1 MLKEEKLD
9 VFLDAFLDGKKPAQE
24 TDLDFWDE
32 KSEPEKND
40 FWEAQD
46 VLTAPKHKGKLSKRT
61 IASMFLI
68 LILIPVT
75 IWIGITLF
83 DDRKYFVISLA
94 IAVYCMLPFF
104 LIFEGRKPQARE
116 LLTIAVLVAIAVAGR
131 AAFFMVPSFKPVVA
145 VTIISAV
152 CFGAESGF
160 LVGALSM
167 LSSNMLFGQ
176 GPWTPWQMFAAGIIG
191 FLAGILFQKEK
202 GLYSDKKICSELELM
217 TAKYPRAI
225 FARSSAYYYYGLTDI
240 IPDYYCLTTK
250 REDSRIKDKRVK
262 QSFVNDDLYDIGKC
276 LIEYQSVKIPIYSRE
291 RLLVDLIR
299 FRGRIPFDYYKDV
312 IGNYRRIINDMDF
325 FSMEDYAE
333 KVKGG
338 KKIMDAIQ
346 LEVL

>member
-9 VFLDAFLDGKKPAQE
+9 VFLNAFLDGKKPAQE

-145 VTIISAV
+145 VIIISAV

-191 FLAGILFQKEK
+191 FLAGILFQKGWLK
-202 GLYSDKKICSELELM
+202 ARKISLCIYGFLATVFIYGGIMNPASLVM
-217 TAKYPRAI
+217 TSYAI
-225 FARSSAYYYYGLTDI
+225 
-240 IPDYYCLTTK
+240 TK
-250 REDSRIKDKRVK
+250 RNLLAIYMSGLPVDLVHASATVIFLWVASKPMIEKLERIKVK
-262 QSFVNDDLYDIGKC
+262 YGM
-276 LIEYQSVKIPIYSRE
+276 IE
-291 RLLVDLIR
+291 
-299 FRGRIPFDYYKDV
+299 
-312 IGNYRRIINDMDF
+312 
-325 FSMEDYAE
+325 ED
-333 KVKGG
+333 
-338 KKIMDAIQ
+338 
-346 LEVL
+346 

>member
-176 GPWTPWQMFAAGIIG
+176 GPWTPWQMFATGIIG
-191 FLAGILFQKEK
+191 FLAGILFQKGWLK
-202 GLYSDKKICSELELM
+202 ARKISLCIYGFLATVFIYGGIMNPASLVM
-217 TAKYPRAI
+217 TSYAI
-225 FARSSAYYYYGLTDI
+225 
-240 IPDYYCLTTK
+240 TK
-250 REDSRIKDKRVK
+250 RNLLAIYMSGLPVDLVHASATLIFLWIASKPMIEKLERIKVK
-262 QSFVNDDLYDIGKC
+262 YGM
-276 LIEYQSVKIPIYSRE
+276 IE
-291 RLLVDLIR
+291 
-299 FRGRIPFDYYKDV
+299 
-312 IGNYRRIINDMDF
+312 
-325 FSMEDYAE
+325 ED
-333 KVKGG
+333 
-338 KKIMDAIQ
+338 
-346 LEVL
+346 

>member
-167 LSSNMLFGQ
+167 ISSNMLFGQ

-191 FLAGILFQKEK
+191 FLAGILFQKGWLKARKISLCIYGFLATVFIYGGIMNPAGVLMSYGYITKESLIANYISGAPVDLVHAVSTVIFLWILSRPLLEK
-202 GLYSDKKICSELELM
+202 LERI
-217 TAKYPRAI
+217 KRK
-225 FARSSAYYYYGLTDI
+225 YGL
-240 IPDYYCLTTK
+240 
-250 REDSRIKDKRVK
+250 
-262 QSFVNDDLYDIGKC
+262 
-276 LIEYQSVKIPIYSRE
+276 
-291 RLLVDLIR
+291 
-299 FRGRIPFDYYKDV
+299 
-312 IGNYRRIINDMDF
+312 
-325 FSMEDYAE
+325 
-333 KVKGG
+333 
-338 KKIMDAIQ
+338 IQ
-346 LEVL
+346 D

>member
-40 FWEAQD
+40 FWEARD

-191 FLAGILFQKEK
+191 FLAGILFQKGWLK
-202 GLYSDKKICSELELM
+202 ARKISLCIYGFLATVFIYGGIMNPASLVM
-217 TAKYPRAI
+217 TSYAI
-225 FARSSAYYYYGLTDI
+225 
-240 IPDYYCLTTK
+240 TK
-250 REDSRIKDKRVK
+250 RNLLAIYMSGLPVDLVHASATVIFLWIASKPMIEKLERIKVK
-262 QSFVNDDLYDIGKC
+262 YGM
-276 LIEYQSVKIPIYSRE
+276 IE
-291 RLLVDLIR
+291 
-299 FRGRIPFDYYKDV
+299 
-312 IGNYRRIINDMDF
+312 
-325 FSMEDYAE
+325 ED
-333 KVKGG
+333 
-338 KKIMDAIQ
+338 
-346 LEVL
+346 

>member
-9 VFLDAFLDGKKPAQE
+9 VFLNAFLDGKKPAQE

-46 VLTAPKHKGKLSKRT
+46 VLTAPKRKGKLSKRT

-191 FLAGILFQKEK
+191 FLAGILFQKGWLK
-202 GLYSDKKICSELELM
+202 ARKISLCIYGFLATVFIYVGIMNPASLVM
-217 TAKYPRAI
+217 TSYAI
-225 FARSSAYYYYGLTDI
+225 
-240 IPDYYCLTTK
+240 TK
-250 REDSRIKDKRVK
+250 R
-262 QSFVNDDLYDIGKC
+262 NL
-276 LIEYQSVKIPIYSRE
+276 LAIYMSG
-291 RLLVDLIR
+291 LPVDLVHASATVI
-299 FRGRIPFDYYKDV
+299 FLWVASKPMIEKLERINVKYGM
-312 IGNYRRIINDMDF
+312 IE
-325 FSMEDYAE
+325 ED
-333 KVKGG
+333 
-338 KKIMDAIQ
+338 
-346 LEVL
+346 

>member
-191 FLAGILFQKEK
+191 FLAGILLQKGWLK
-202 GLYSDKKICSELELM
+202 ARKISLCIYGFLATVFIYGGIMNPASLVM
-217 TAKYPRAI
+217 TSYAI
-225 FARSSAYYYYGLTDI
+225 
-240 IPDYYCLTTK
+240 TK
-250 REDSRIKDKRVK
+250 RNLLAIYMSGLPVDLVHASATVIFLWIASKPMIEKLERIKVK
-262 QSFVNDDLYDIGKC
+262 YGM
-276 LIEYQSVKIPIYSRE
+276 IE
-291 RLLVDLIR
+291 
-299 FRGRIPFDYYKDV
+299 
-312 IGNYRRIINDMDF
+312 
-325 FSMEDYAE
+325 ED
-333 KVKGG
+333 
-338 KKIMDAIQ
+338 
-346 LEVL
+346 

>member
-1 MLKEEKLD
+1 MLREEKLD
-9 VFLDAFLDGKKPAQE
+9 VFLDVFLDGKKPAQE

-191 FLAGILFQKEK
+191 FLAGILFQKGWLK
-202 GLYSDKKICSELELM
+202 ARKISLCIYGFLATVFIYGGIMNPASLVM
-217 TAKYPRAI
+217 TSYAI
-225 FARSSAYYYYGLTDI
+225 
-240 IPDYYCLTTK
+240 TK
-250 REDSRIKDKRVK
+250 RNLLAIYMSGLPVDLVHASATVIFLWIASKPMIEKMERIKVK
-262 QSFVNDDLYDIGKC
+262 YGM
-276 LIEYQSVKIPIYSRE
+276 IE
-291 RLLVDLIR
+291 
-299 FRGRIPFDYYKDV
+299 
-312 IGNYRRIINDMDF
+312 
-325 FSMEDYAE
+325 ED
-333 KVKGG
+333 
-338 KKIMDAIQ
+338 
-346 LEVL
+346 

>member
-24 TDLDFWDE
+24 TVLDFWDE

-61 IASMFLI
+61 MASMFLV

-191 FLAGILFQKEK
+191 FLAGILFQKGWLK
-202 GLYSDKKICSELELM
+202 ARKISLCIYGFLATVFIYGGIMNPASLVM
-217 TAKYPRAI
+217 TSYAI
-225 FARSSAYYYYGLTDI
+225 
-240 IPDYYCLTTK
+240 TK
-250 REDSRIKDKRVK
+250 RNLLAIYMSGLPVDLVHASATVIFLWIASKPMIEKLERIKVK
-262 QSFVNDDLYDIGKC
+262 YGM
-276 LIEYQSVKIPIYSRE
+276 IE
-291 RLLVDLIR
+291 
-299 FRGRIPFDYYKDV
+299 
-312 IGNYRRIINDMDF
+312 
-325 FSMEDYAE
+325 ED
-333 KVKGG
+333 
-338 KKIMDAIQ
+338 
-346 LEVL
+346 

>member
-167 LSSNMLFGQ
+167 PSSNMLFGQ

-191 FLAGILFQKEK
+191 FLAGILFQKGWLK
-202 GLYSDKKICSELELM
+202 ARKISLCIYGFLATVFIYGGIMNPASLVM
-217 TAKYPRAI
+217 TSYAI
-225 FARSSAYYYYGLTDI
+225 
-240 IPDYYCLTTK
+240 TK
-250 REDSRIKDKRVK
+250 RNLLAIYMSGLPVDLVHASATVIFLWIASKPMIEKLERIKVK
-262 QSFVNDDLYDIGKC
+262 YGM
-276 LIEYQSVKIPIYSRE
+276 IE
-291 RLLVDLIR
+291 
-299 FRGRIPFDYYKDV
+299 
-312 IGNYRRIINDMDF
+312 
-325 FSMEDYAE
+325 ED
-333 KVKGG
+333 
-338 KKIMDAIQ
+338 
-346 LEVL
+346 

>member
-9 VFLDAFLDGKKPAQE
+9 VFLDAFLDGKKPGQE

-191 FLAGILFQKEK
+191 FLAGILFQKGWLK
-202 GLYSDKKICSELELM
+202 ARKISLCIYGFLATVFIYGGIMNPASLVM
-217 TAKYPRAI
+217 TSYAI
-225 FARSSAYYYYGLTDI
+225 
-240 IPDYYCLTTK
+240 TK
-250 REDSRIKDKRVK
+250 RNLLAIYMSGLPVDLVHASATVIFLWIASKPMIEKLERIKVK
-262 QSFVNDDLYDIGKC
+262 YGMMN
-276 LIEYQSVKIPIYSRE
+276 YQLPC
-291 RLLVDLIR
+291 
-299 FRGRIPFDYYKDV
+299 G
-312 IGNYRRIINDMDF
+312 
-325 FSMEDYAE
+325 A
-333 KVKGG
+333 
-338 KKIMDAIQ
+338 
-346 LEVL
+346 

>member
-191 FLAGILFQKEK
+191 FLAGILFQKGWLKARKISLCIYGFLATVFIYGGIMNPASLVMTSYAITKQNLLAIYMSGLPVDLVHASATVIFLWIASKPMIEK
-202 GLYSDKKICSELELM
+202 LE
-217 TAKYPRAI
+217 
-225 FARSSAYYYYGLTDI
+225 
-240 IPDYYCLTTK
+240 
-250 REDSRIKDKRVK
+250 RIKVK
-262 QSFVNDDLYDIGKC
+262 YGM
-276 LIEYQSVKIPIYSRE
+276 IE
-291 RLLVDLIR
+291 
-299 FRGRIPFDYYKDV
+299 
-312 IGNYRRIINDMDF
+312 
-325 FSMEDYAE
+325 ED
-333 KVKGG
+333 
-338 KKIMDAIQ
+338 
-346 LEVL
+346 

>member
-176 GPWTPWQMFAAGIIG
+176 GPWTTWQMFAAGIIG
-191 FLAGILFQKEK
+191 FLAGILFQKGWLK
-202 GLYSDKKICSELELM
+202 ARKISLCIYGFLATVFIYGGIMNPASLVM
-217 TAKYPRAI
+217 TSYAI
-225 FARSSAYYYYGLTDI
+225 
-240 IPDYYCLTTK
+240 TK
-250 REDSRIKDKRVK
+250 RNLLAIYMSGLPVDLVHASATVIFLWIASKPMIEKLERIKVK
-262 QSFVNDDLYDIGKC
+262 YGM
-276 LIEYQSVKIPIYSRE
+276 IE
-291 RLLVDLIR
+291 
-299 FRGRIPFDYYKDV
+299 
-312 IGNYRRIINDMDF
+312 
-325 FSMEDYAE
+325 ED
-333 KVKGG
+333 
-338 KKIMDAIQ
+338 
-346 LEVL
+346 

>member
-9 VFLDAFLDGKKPAQE
+9 VFLNAFLDGKKPAQE

-191 FLAGILFQKEK
+191 FFSGILFQKGWLK
-202 GLYSDKKICSELELM
+202 ARKISLCIYGFLATVFIYGGIMNPASLVM
-217 TAKYPRAI
+217 TSYAI
-225 FARSSAYYYYGLTDI
+225 
-240 IPDYYCLTTK
+240 TK
-250 REDSRIKDKRVK
+250 RNLLAIYMSGLPVDLVHASATVIFLWVASKPMIEKLERIKVK
-262 QSFVNDDLYDIGKC
+262 YGM
-276 LIEYQSVKIPIYSRE
+276 IE
-291 RLLVDLIR
+291 
-299 FRGRIPFDYYKDV
+299 
-312 IGNYRRIINDMDF
+312 
-325 FSMEDYAE
+325 ED
-333 KVKGG
+333 
-338 KKIMDAIQ
+338 
-346 LEVL
+346 

>member
-191 FLAGILFQKEK
+191 FLAGILFRK
-202 GLYSDKKICSELELM
+202 GWLKARKISLCIYGFLATVFIYGGIMNPASLVM
-217 TAKYPRAI
+217 TSYAI
-225 FARSSAYYYYGLTDI
+225 
-240 IPDYYCLTTK
+240 TK
-250 REDSRIKDKRVK
+250 RNLLAIYMSGLPVDLVHASATVIFLWIASKPMIEKLERIKVK
-262 QSFVNDDLYDIGKC
+262 YGM
-276 LIEYQSVKIPIYSRE
+276 IE
-291 RLLVDLIR
+291 
-299 FRGRIPFDYYKDV
+299 
-312 IGNYRRIINDMDF
+312 
-325 FSMEDYAE
+325 ED
-333 KVKGG
+333 
-338 KKIMDAIQ
+338 
-346 LEVL
+346 

>member
-152 CFGAESGF
+152 CFGAESDF

-191 FLAGILFQKEK
+191 FLAGILFQKGWLK
-202 GLYSDKKICSELELM
+202 ARKISLCIYGFLATVFIYGGIMNPASLVM
-217 TAKYPRAI
+217 TSYAI
-225 FARSSAYYYYGLTDI
+225 
-240 IPDYYCLTTK
+240 TK
-250 REDSRIKDKRVK
+250 RNLLAIYMSGLPVDLVHASATVIFLWIASKPMIEKLERIKVK
-262 QSFVNDDLYDIGKC
+262 YGMMN
-276 LIEYQSVKIPIYSRE
+276 YQLPC
-291 RLLVDLIR
+291 
-299 FRGRIPFDYYKDV
+299 G
-312 IGNYRRIINDMDF
+312 
-325 FSMEDYAE
+325 A
-333 KVKGG
+333 
-338 KKIMDAIQ
+338 
-346 LEVL
+346 

>member
-75 IWIGITLF
+75 IWIGITFF

-191 FLAGILFQKEK
+191 FLAGILFQKGWLK
-202 GLYSDKKICSELELM
+202 ARKISLCIYGFLATVFIYGGIMNPASLVM
-217 TAKYPRAI
+217 TSYAI
-225 FARSSAYYYYGLTDI
+225 
-240 IPDYYCLTTK
+240 TK
-250 REDSRIKDKRVK
+250 RNLLAIYMSGLPVDLVHASATVIFLWIASKPMIEKLERIKVK
-262 QSFVNDDLYDIGKC
+262 YG
-276 LIEYQSVKIPIYSRE
+276 
-291 RLLVDLIR
+291 
-299 FRGRIPFDYYKDV
+299 
-312 IGNYRRIINDMDF
+312 M
-325 FSMEDYAE
+325 MEED
-333 KVKGG
+333 
-338 KKIMDAIQ
+338 
-346 LEVL
+346 

>member
-94 IAVYCMLPFF
+94 IAVYCMLSFF

-191 FLAGILFQKEK
+191 FLAGILFQKGWLK
-202 GLYSDKKICSELELM
+202 ARKISLCIYGFLATVFIYGGIMNPASLVM
-217 TAKYPRAI
+217 TSYAI
-225 FARSSAYYYYGLTDI
+225 
-240 IPDYYCLTTK
+240 TK
-250 REDSRIKDKRVK
+250 RNLLAIYMSGLPVDLVHASATVIFLWIASKPMIEKLERIKVK
-262 QSFVNDDLYDIGKC
+262 YGMMN
-276 LIEYQSVKIPIYSRE
+276 YQLPC
-291 RLLVDLIR
+291 
-299 FRGRIPFDYYKDV
+299 G
-312 IGNYRRIINDMDF
+312 
-325 FSMEDYAE
+325 A
-333 KVKGG
+333 
-338 KKIMDAIQ
+338 
-346 LEVL
+346 

>member
-61 IASMFLI
+61 MASMFLV

-176 GPWTPWQMFAAGIIG
+176 GPWTPWQMFAFGMIG
-191 FLAGILFQKEK
+191 FLAGILFQKGILKARKLDLCIYGFLSVFLIYGGIMNPASALMSYGQVTWASLLAFYISGAPVDLVHAISTVIFLWFLSRPMLEK
-202 GLYSDKKICSELELM
+202 LERIKK
-217 TAKYPRAI
+217 K
-225 FARSSAYYYYGLTDI
+225 YGLVE
-240 IPDYYCLTTK
+240 P
-250 REDSRIKDKRVK
+250 
-262 QSFVNDDLYDIGKC
+262 
-276 LIEYQSVKIPIYSRE
+276 
-291 RLLVDLIR
+291 
-299 FRGRIPFDYYKDV
+299 
-312 IGNYRRIINDMDF
+312 
-325 FSMEDYAE
+325 
-333 KVKGG
+333 
-338 KKIMDAIQ
+338 
-346 LEVL
+346 

>member
-9 VFLDAFLDGKKPAQE
+9 VFLDVFLDGKKPVQE

-191 FLAGILFQKEK
+191 FLAGILFQKGWLK
-202 GLYSDKKICSELELM
+202 ARKISLCIYGFLATVFIYGGIMNPASLVM
-217 TAKYPRAI
+217 TSYAI
-225 FARSSAYYYYGLTDI
+225 
-240 IPDYYCLTTK
+240 TK
-250 REDSRIKDKRVK
+250 RNLLAIYMSGLPVDLVHASATVIFLWIASKPMIEKLERIKVK
-262 QSFVNDDLYDIGKC
+262 YGM
-276 LIEYQSVKIPIYSRE
+276 IE
-291 RLLVDLIR
+291 
-299 FRGRIPFDYYKDV
+299 
-312 IGNYRRIINDMDF
+312 
-325 FSMEDYAE
+325 ED
-333 KVKGG
+333 
-338 KKIMDAIQ
+338 
-346 LEVL
+346 

>member
-32 KSEPEKND
+32 KSEPEKNE

-191 FLAGILFQKEK
+191 FLAGILFQKGWLK
-202 GLYSDKKICSELELM
+202 ARKISLCIYGFLATVFIYGGIMNPASLVM
-217 TAKYPRAI
+217 TSYAI
-225 FARSSAYYYYGLTDI
+225 
-240 IPDYYCLTTK
+240 TK
-250 REDSRIKDKRVK
+250 RNLLAIYMSGLPVDLVHASATVIFLWIASKPMIEKLERIKVK
-262 QSFVNDDLYDIGKC
+262 YGM
-276 LIEYQSVKIPIYSRE
+276 IE
-291 RLLVDLIR
+291 
-299 FRGRIPFDYYKDV
+299 
-312 IGNYRRIINDMDF
+312 
-325 FSMEDYAE
+325 ED
-333 KVKGG
+333 
-338 KKIMDAIQ
+338 
-346 LEVL
+346 

>member
-176 GPWTPWQMFAAGIIG
+176 GPWTPWQMFAVGIIG
-191 FLAGILFQKEK
+191 FLAGILFQKGWLK
-202 GLYSDKKICSELELM
+202 ARKISLCIYGFLATVFIYGGIMNPASLVM
-217 TAKYPRAI
+217 TSYAI
-225 FARSSAYYYYGLTDI
+225 
-240 IPDYYCLTTK
+240 TK
-250 REDSRIKDKRVK
+250 RNLLAIYMSGLPVDLVHASATVIFLWIASKPMIEKLERIKVK
-262 QSFVNDDLYDIGKC
+262 YGM
-276 LIEYQSVKIPIYSRE
+276 IE
-291 RLLVDLIR
+291 
-299 FRGRIPFDYYKDV
+299 
-312 IGNYRRIINDMDF
+312 
-325 FSMEDYAE
+325 ED
-333 KVKGG
+333 
-338 KKIMDAIQ
+338 
-346 LEVL
+346 

>member
-191 FLAGILFQKEK
+191 FLAGILFQKGWLK
-202 GLYSDKKICSELELM
+202 ARKISLCIYGFLATVFIYGGIMNPASLVM
-217 TAKYPRAI
+217 TSYAI
-225 FARSSAYYYYGLTDI
+225 
-240 IPDYYCLTTK
+240 TK
-250 REDSRIKDKRVK
+250 RNLLAIYMSGLPVDLVHASATVIFLWIASKSMIEKLERIKVK
-262 QSFVNDDLYDIGKC
+262 YGM
-276 LIEYQSVKIPIYSRE
+276 IE
-291 RLLVDLIR
+291 
-299 FRGRIPFDYYKDV
+299 
-312 IGNYRRIINDMDF
+312 
-325 FSMEDYAE
+325 ED
-333 KVKGG
+333 
-338 KKIMDAIQ
+338 
-346 LEVL
+346 

>member
-24 TDLDFWDE
+24 IDLDFWDE

-191 FLAGILFQKEK
+191 FLAGILFQKGWLK
-202 GLYSDKKICSELELM
+202 ARKISLCIYGFLATVFIYGGIMNPASLVM
-217 TAKYPRAI
+217 TSYAI
-225 FARSSAYYYYGLTDI
+225 
-240 IPDYYCLTTK
+240 TK
-250 REDSRIKDKRVK
+250 RNLLAIYMSGLPVDLVHASATVIFLWIASKPMIEKLERIKVK
-262 QSFVNDDLYDIGKC
+262 YGM
-276 LIEYQSVKIPIYSRE
+276 IE
-291 RLLVDLIR
+291 
-299 FRGRIPFDYYKDV
+299 
-312 IGNYRRIINDMDF
+312 
-325 FSMEDYAE
+325 ED
-333 KVKGG
+333 
-338 KKIMDAIQ
+338 
-346 LEVL
+346 

>member
-191 FLAGILFQKEK
+191 FLAGILFQKGWLK
-202 GLYSDKKICSELELM
+202 ARKISLCIYGFLATVFIYGGIMNPASLVM
-217 TAKYPRAI
+217 TSYAI
-225 FARSSAYYYYGLTDI
+225 
-240 IPDYYCLTTK
+240 TK
-250 REDSRIKDKRVK
+250 RNLLAIYMSGLPV
-262 QSFVNDDLYDIGKC
+262 DLVHASATVIFLWIASKPM
-276 LIEYQSVKIPIYSRE
+276 IEKLE
-291 RLLVDLIR
+291 RLL
-299 FRGRIPFDYYKDV
+299 K
-312 IGNYRRIINDMDF
+312 
-325 FSMEDYAE
+325 
-333 KVKGG
+333 
-338 KKIMDAIQ
+338 
-346 LEVL
+346 

>member
-9 VFLDAFLDGKKPAQE
+9 VFLNAFLDGKKPAQE

-176 GPWTPWQMFAAGIIG
+176 GPWTLWQMFAAGIIG
-191 FLAGILFQKEK
+191 FLAGILFQKGWLK
-202 GLYSDKKICSELELM
+202 ARKISLCIYGFLATVFIYGGIMNPASLVM
-217 TAKYPRAI
+217 TSYAI
-225 FARSSAYYYYGLTDI
+225 
-240 IPDYYCLTTK
+240 TK
-250 REDSRIKDKRVK
+250 RNLLAIYMSGLPVDLVHASATVIFLWVASKPMIEKLERIKVK
-262 QSFVNDDLYDIGKC
+262 YGM
-276 LIEYQSVKIPIYSRE
+276 IE
-291 RLLVDLIR
+291 
-299 FRGRIPFDYYKDV
+299 
-312 IGNYRRIINDMDF
+312 
-325 FSMEDYAE
+325 ED
-333 KVKGG
+333 
-338 KKIMDAIQ
+338 
-346 LEVL
+346 

>member
-1 MLKEEKLD
+1 VLKEEKLD
-9 VFLDAFLDGKKPAQE
+9 VFLNAFLDGKKPAQE

-191 FLAGILFQKEK
+191 FLAGILFQKGWLK
-202 GLYSDKKICSELELM
+202 ARKISLCIYGFLATVFIYGGIMNPASLVM
-217 TAKYPRAI
+217 TSYAI
-225 FARSSAYYYYGLTDI
+225 
-240 IPDYYCLTTK
+240 TK
-250 REDSRIKDKRVK
+250 RNLLAIYMSGLPVDLVHASATVIFLWIASKPMIEKLERIKVK
-262 QSFVNDDLYDIGKC
+262 YGM
-276 LIEYQSVKIPIYSRE
+276 IE
-291 RLLVDLIR
+291 
-299 FRGRIPFDYYKDV
+299 
-312 IGNYRRIINDMDF
+312 
-325 FSMEDYAE
+325 ED
-333 KVKGG
+333 
-338 KKIMDAIQ
+338 
-346 LEVL
+346 

>member
-32 KSEPEKND
+32 KLEPEKND

-61 IASMFLI
+61 MASMFLI

-191 FLAGILFQKEK
+191 FLAGILFQKGWLK
-202 GLYSDKKICSELELM
+202 ARKISLCIYGFLATVFIYGGIMNPASLVM
-217 TAKYPRAI
+217 TSYAI
-225 FARSSAYYYYGLTDI
+225 
-240 IPDYYCLTTK
+240 TK
-250 REDSRIKDKRVK
+250 RNLLAIYMSGLPVDLVHASATVIFLWIASKPMIEKLERIKVK
-262 QSFVNDDLYDIGKC
+262 YGM
-276 LIEYQSVKIPIYSRE
+276 IE
-291 RLLVDLIR
+291 
-299 FRGRIPFDYYKDV
+299 
-312 IGNYRRIINDMDF
+312 
-325 FSMEDYAE
+325 ED
-333 KVKGG
+333 
-338 KKIMDAIQ
+338 
-346 LEVL
+346 